1 MNSILDTIKQS
12 ARERRILKI
21 IYQEKDGSMDG
32 WRYVEP
38 YSFSQDNGTD
48 GLFAWDIN
56 KAGIRRFSM
65 DRIEDVQITDKIY
78 NPRYE
83 IEI

>member
-12 ARERRILKI
+12 ARERRVLKV
-21 IYQEKDGSMDG
+21 IYREKDGSSEG

-38 YSFSQDNGTD
+38 YSFSHDNGESS
-48 GLFAWDIN
+48 LFAWDVN
-56 KAGIRRFSM
+56 KDGIRRFIIN
-65 DRIEDVQITDKIY
+65 RIGEAEILDEKY
-78 NPRYE
+78 NPRYA

>member
-12 ARERRILKI
+12 ARERKILKI
-21 IYQEKDGSMDG
+21 FYQEKDGSRDG

-38 YSFSQDNGTD
+38 YSFSNDNGAD